1 MDQSGQRH
9 QSASRPRQQMLD
21 TGDGQ
26 KSKAPLFDLGQLTNI
41 TALVGKTAYLTC
53 RVQNLGDKTVSFT
66 LTISE
71 ASLNFL
77 FFSFLFLIKVARQLK
92 RIVKSFLTKQS
103 QSIAQADCNANSIR
117 QSNKLKNLRFTNTE
131 YSKTRSNFRRSFN
144 SCRVYREIALA
155 F

>member
-1 MDQSGQRH
+1 MCTDSRKILMLFADTLSLAERPMDQSGQRH

-71 ASLNFL
+71 ASLNF
-77 FFSFLFLIKVARQLK
+77 FFLFSSLSHQSRSTIK
-92 RIVKSFLTKQS
+92 
-103 QSIAQADCNANSIR
+103 ADR
-117 QSNKLKNLRFTNTE
+117 
-131 YSKTRSNFRRSFN
+131 
-144 SCRVYREIALA
+144 
-155 F
+155 